1 MDAKRKAIEHM
12 NSDHMDTLIM
22 LCKHFGAVQ
31 NPTNVRLDS
40 IDEDGM
46 DIACDQLLVRVA
58 FLKKAEQNGEGFKT
72 AIIDLMSSLDIKE
85 GIAAVSKDMIDFI
98 DSFNSVLISSLNGDH
113 CVCSYAPVVR
123 DNNDFYILISEVSEH
138 FKSIKE
144 NSDKISI
151 MFLEDESKAKTVFA
165 RKRASFRSK
174 VIFLDDK
181 KESLFSKFE
190 SKFKSESAIKMIK
203 NMSDFHIIKI
213 EINKGRFVK
222 GFGAAYDTDG
232 FEIIQRAHGANPHNN
247 KR

>member
-1 MDAKRKAIEHM
+1 MDVKQKVIEHI
-12 NSDHMDTLIM
+12 NNDHMDTLIM
-22 LCKHFGAVQ
+22 LCKHFGTVQ

-58 FLKKAEQNGEGFKT
+58 FLKKAEQSGKGFRT

-85 GIAAVSKDMIDFI
+85 STATVSKDMVDFI
-98 DSFNSVLISSLNGDH
+98 DGFNSVLISSLNGDH

-123 DNNDFYILISEVSEH
+123 DDNDFYILISEVSEH

-174 VIFLDDK
+174 AVFLDDQ
-181 KESLFSKFE
+181 KESMFSKFE
-190 SKFKSESAIKMIK
+190 SKFSSESAIKMIK

-213 EINKGRFVK
+213 EITKGRFVK
-222 GFGAAYDTDG
+222 GFGAAYDTNG
-232 FEIIQRAHGANPHNN
+232 LEIIQRVHSANPHNT
-247 KR
+247 K

>member
-1 MDAKRKAIEHM
+1 MDVKQKVIEHI
-12 NSDHMDTLIM
+12 NNDHMDTLIM
-22 LCKHFGAVQ
+22 LCKHFGTVQ

-58 FLKKAEQNGEGFKT
+58 FLKKAEQSGKGFRT

-85 GIAAVSKDMIDFI
+85 STATVSKDMVDFI
-98 DSFNSVLISSLNGDH
+98 DGFNSVLISSLNGDH

-123 DNNDFYILISEVSEH
+123 DDNDFYILISEVSEH

-174 VIFLDDK
+174 AVFLDDQ

-190 SKFKSESAIKMIK
+190 SKFSSESAIKMIK

-213 EINKGRFVK
+213 EITKGRFVK
-222 GFGAAYDTDG
+222 GFGAAYDTNG
-232 FEIIQRAHGANPHNN
+232 LEIIQRVHSANPHNT
-247 KR
+247 K

>member
-1 MDAKRKAIEHM
+1 MDEKQKVIEHI
-12 NSDHMDTLIM
+12 NNDHMDTLIM
-22 LCKHFGAVQ
+22 LCKHFGTVQ

-58 FLKKAEQNGEGFKT
+58 FLKKAEQSGKGFRT

-85 GIAAVSKDMIDFI
+85 STATVSKDMVDFI
-98 DSFNSVLISSLNGDH
+98 DGFNSVLISSLNGDH

-123 DNNDFYILISEVSEH
+123 DDNDFYILISEVSEH

-151 MFLEDESKAKTVFA
+151 MFLEDESKAKTIFA

-174 VIFLDDK
+174 AVFLDDQ

-190 SKFKSESAIKMIK
+190 SKFSSESAIKMIK

-213 EINKGRFVK
+213 EITKGRFVK
-222 GFGAAYDTDG
+222 GFGAAYDTNG
-232 FEIIQRAHGANPHNN
+232 LEIIQRVHSANPHNT
-247 KR
+247 K

>member
-1 MDAKRKAIEHM
+1 MDAKQKVIEHI
-12 NSDHMDTLIM
+12 NNDHMDTLIM
-22 LCKHFGAVQ
+22 LCKHFGTVQ

-58 FLKKAEQNGEGFKT
+58 FLKKAEQSGKGFRT

-85 GIAAVSKDMIDFI
+85 STATVSKDMVDFI
-98 DSFNSVLISSLNGDH
+98 DGFNSVLISSLNGDH

-123 DNNDFYILISEVSEH
+123 DDNDFYILISEVSEH

-151 MFLEDESKAKTVFA
+151 MFLEDESKAKTIFA

-174 VIFLDDK
+174 AVFLDDQ

-190 SKFKSESAIKMIK
+190 SKFSSESAIKMIK

-213 EINKGRFVK
+213 EITKGRFVK
-222 GFGAAYDTDG
+222 GFGAAYDTNG
-232 FEIIQRAHGANPHNN
+232 LEIIQRVHSANPHNT
-247 KR
+247 K

>member
-1 MDAKRKAIEHM
+1 MDEKQKVIEHI
-12 NSDHMDTLIM
+12 NNDHMDTLIM
-22 LCKHFGAVQ
+22 LCKHFGTVQ

-58 FLKKAEQNGEGFKT
+58 FLKKAEQSGKGFRT

-85 GIAAVSKDMIDFI
+85 STATVSKDMVDFI
-98 DSFNSVLISSLNGDH
+98 DGFNSVLISSLNGDH

-123 DNNDFYILISEVSEH
+123 DDNDFYILISEVSEH

-174 VIFLDDK
+174 AVFLDDQ

-190 SKFKSESAIKMIK
+190 SKFSSESAIKMIK

-213 EINKGRFVK
+213 EITKGRFVK
-222 GFGAAYDTDG
+222 GFGAAYDTNG
-232 FEIIQRAHGANPHNN
+232 LEIIQRVHSANPHNT
-247 KR
+247 K

>member
-1 MDAKRKAIEHM
+1 MDAKQKVIEHI
-12 NSDHMDTLIM
+12 NNDHMDTLIM
-22 LCKHFGAVQ
+22 LCKHFGTVQ

-58 FLKKAEQNGEGFKT
+58 FLKKAEQSGKGFRT

-85 GIAAVSKDMIDFI
+85 STATVSKDMVDFI
-98 DSFNSVLISSLNGDH
+98 DGFNSVLISSLNGDH

-123 DNNDFYILISEVSEH
+123 DDNDFYILISEVSEH

-174 VIFLDDK
+174 AVFLDDQ

-190 SKFKSESAIKMIK
+190 SKFSSESAIKMIK

-213 EINKGRFVK
+213 EITKGRFVK
-222 GFGAAYDTDG
+222 GFGAAYDTNG
-232 FEIIQRAHGANPHNN
+232 LEIIQRVHSANPHNT
-247 KR
+247 K